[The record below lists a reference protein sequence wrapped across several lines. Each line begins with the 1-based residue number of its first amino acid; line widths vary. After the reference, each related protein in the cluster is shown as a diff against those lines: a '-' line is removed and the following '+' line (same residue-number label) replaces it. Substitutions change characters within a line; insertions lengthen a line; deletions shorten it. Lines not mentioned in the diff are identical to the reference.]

1 MNVQGSLS
9 AGTTPG
15 APLPRPGAEVEQVQ
29 YARRAD
35 HSDLGESPRLTS
47 RAAPTQRSIS
57 RGVAA
62 DE

>member
-1 MNVQGSLS
+1 VNTQGPLS
-9 AGTTPG
+9 ADTTPRT
-15 APLPRPGAEVEQVQ
+15 PLPRPGAEVEQVH

-35 HSDLGESPRLTS
+35 HSDPGESPRLTS

>member
-1 MNVQGSLS
+1 VNVQGSLS

-35 HSDLGESPRLTS
+35 HSDPANHHASLRAQRL
-47 RAAPTQRSIS
+47 PQRSIS